1 MESSSVHRVILMLV
15 PHTQNQQWVWE
26 VCFPTGKV
34 NESNG
39 NDMEFM
45 KQLLEGIEERKIP
58 AHSPIEQRWSAASS
72 SFMSPAHGAADG
84 LFSWVG
90 IINYLPLDND
100 RQRREITDV
109 FKGPYCDLMRSV
121 CLPFTAV
128 SHWAKL
134 EQPSSIWKLVDTQIL
149 LQSKYPVDAFNQ
161 LRSIYDPKNIMAN
174 QLMNMALG
182 DPRGK
187 K

>member
-1 MESSSVHRVILMLV
+1 
-15 PHTQNQQWVWE
+15 
-26 VCFPTGKV
+26 
-34 NESNG
+34 
-39 NDMEFM
+39 
-45 KQLLEGIEERKIP
+45 
-58 AHSPIEQRWSAASS
+58 
-72 SFMSPAHGAADG
+72 MSPAHGPADQ

-90 IINYLPLDND
+90 IINYLPLDNE
-100 RQRREITDV
+100 RQRREITDL
-109 FKGPYCDLMRSV
+109 FKGTYCDFMRAV
-121 CLPFTAV
+121 CIPFNAV

-134 EQPSSIWKLVDTQIL
+134 EQPRSIWKLVDLQIL
-149 LQSKYPVDAFNQ
+149 LQNKYPVDAFNQ

>member
-1 MESSSVHRVILMLV
+1 MVFLTEIFQTSAL
-15 PHTQNQQWVWE
+15 QQWVWE

-34 NESNG
+34 EQSNG

-45 KQLLEGIEERKIP
+45 KTLLEGIEEKKIP

-72 SFMSPAHGAADG
+72 SFMSPAHGTPDS

-90 IINYLPLDND
+90 IINYLPLENE
-100 RQRREITDV
+100 RQRRSITEL

-121 CLPFTAV
+121 CVPFGAV

-134 EQPSSIWKLVDTQIL
+134 EQPTSIWKMVDLQL
-149 LQSKYPVDAFNQ
+149 LMQSKYPVDSFNA

-174 QLMNMALG
+174 PLMNMALG
-182 DPRGK
+182 DPTK
-187 K
+187 KK